1 MKKLKNIL
9 VMLFIP
15 FGIIAQENQIKTSS
29 NIKLVTVFL
38 TGAQIEREA
47 SLNIPSG
54 VSEVIFSG
62 LSNDINQ
69 QSIQVK
75 GEGDFTILSVNK
87 QANFLSEQTRTAE
100 INELKQKIANQ
111 EDLLAKLN
119 DETSILRTEESILE
133 KNQNSSSDATG
144 VDINKLKALLEY
156 QRNKLIQIKSE
167 LYQVKEKQK
176 TGTDKL
182 NDLRLQLN
190 QLIGKSAKNTS
201 DIVVKVKSKS
211 ALKANFK
218 FSYLVNNANWFPT
231 YDIRAKDV
239 NEPIQIVYKANV
251 SQQSGEDWTKVKL
264 NLSSGNP
271 SEDNNLPALNPYVL
285 GTNWNNNSNAAII
298 TKVTGRV
305 VDAKDRTGLP
315 GVSVVVK
322 GTSIATQTDIN
333 GNYQIAIPQNSRT
346 LVYSFIGFTSQEMPV
361 YNQQMNISLQQDEKA
376 LNEVVTVGYATQKRV
391 SMTGSVSAI
400 NNDKIKIRGVSSI
413 PLEVNSQQ
421 AQTSL
426 LFDIKE
432 IYSVPSDGK
441 LTTVEIGNYDM
452 PATFIY
458 NAIPKLSKN
467 VNLKA
472 EIVDFAE
479 LNLLSGEANIFF
491 DGTFL
496 GSSLLDLQ
504 QAQDTL
510 SMALGN
516 DKNVIIT
523 REKQKEMKEKQFLGS
538 TEKVTRDFLI
548 TIKNRKNKAIDLLVY
563 DQLPISNLESITVE
577 KLEISGAELDEK
589 TGKLTWKLK
598 LQPNEEKKLNLKYQ
612 VKYPKNMNINLE

>member
-1 MKKLKNIL
+1 
-9 VMLFIP
+9 
-15 FGIIAQENQIKTSS
+15 
-29 NIKLVTVFL
+29 LVTIFL

-47 SLNIPSG
+47 SANIPVG
-54 VSEVIFSG
+54 VSEVVFSG

-87 QANFLSEQTRTAE
+87 QSNFLSEQLKSDE
-100 INELKQKIANQ
+100 IKGLKEKIKALDVVLAN
-111 EDLLAKLN
+111 LN
-119 DETSILRTEESILE
+119 DEGEILKIQEEILK
-133 KNQNSSSDATG
+133 KNQEASSTASDL
-144 VDINKLKALLEY
+144 DINKLKILLDY
-156 QRNKLIQIKSE
+156 QKNKLSLIKNDLNDLQTKRE
-167 LYQVKEKQK
+167 KEV
-176 TGTDKL
+176 DKL
-182 NDLRLQLN
+182 NDFRKQLN

-271 SEDNNLPALNPYVL
+271 SEDTNLPPLNPYIL
-285 GTNWNNNSNAAII
+285 GYNWNTNNNVAII
-298 TKVTGRV
+298 TKVSGRV
-305 VDAKDRTGLP
+305 VDAKDKSGLP
-315 GVSVVVK
+315 GVNIVVK
-322 GTSIATQTDIN
+322 GTSIATATDVN
-333 GNYQIAIPQNSRT
+333 GNYQIAIPQNSRM
-346 LVYSFIGFTSQEMPV
+346 LVYSYIGYQSQEIGV
-361 YNQQMNISLQQDEKA
+361 YNEQMNVSLNPDYNKLE
-376 LNEVVTVGYATQKRV
+376 EVVVVGFGTEKLQGRLAGVQLSSSPT
-391 SMTGSVSAI
+391 
-400 NNDKIKIRGVSSI
+400 IKIRGISSV
-413 PLEVNSQQ
+413 PVEVNSQQ

-432 IYSVPSDGK
+432 IYTVPSDGK

-452 PATFIY
+452 PATFLY

-472 EIVDFAE
+472 EIIDFAD

-496 GSSLLDLQ
+496 GSSLIDLQ
-504 QAQDTL
+504 QAKDTL
-510 SMALGN
+510 SISLGN

-523 REKQKEMKEKQFLGS
+523 REKQKEFKEKQFLGS
-538 TEKVTRDFLI
+538 SEKVTRDFLI
-548 TIKNRKNKAIDLLVY
+548 TIKNRKNKAIDLIVF
-563 DQLPISNLESITVE
+563 DQLPISTIENITVE

-598 LQPNEEKKLNLKYQ
+598 LQPNEEKKLSLKYQ
-612 VKYPKNMNINLE
+612 VKYPKNGKLNLE

>member
-1 MKKLKNIL
+1 
-9 VMLFIP
+9 
-15 FGIIAQENQIKTSS
+15 
-29 NIKLVTVFL
+29 
-38 TGAQIEREA
+38 
-47 SLNIPSG
+47 
-54 VSEVIFSG
+54 
-62 LSNDINQ
+62 
-69 QSIQVK
+69 
-75 GEGDFTILSVNK
+75 
-87 QANFLSEQTRTAE
+87 
-100 INELKQKIANQ
+100 
-111 EDLLAKLN
+111 
-119 DETSILRTEESILE
+119 
-133 KNQNSSSDATG
+133 
-144 VDINKLKALLEY
+144 
-156 QRNKLIQIKSE
+156 
-167 LYQVKEKQK
+167 
-176 TGTDKL
+176 
-182 NDLRLQLN
+182 
-190 QLIGKSAKNTS
+190 LIGKSAKNTS

-285 GTNWNNNSNAAII
+285 GNNWNNNSNAAII

-315 GVSVVVK
+315 GVSVAVK

-376 LNEVVTVGYATQKRV
+376 LNEVVTVGYATQKKV

-413 PLEVNSQQ
+413 LLEVNSQQ

-452 PATFIY
+452 PATFLY
-458 NAIPKLSKN
+458 NAIPKLFKN

-472 EIVDFAE
+472 EIVDFSE

-510 SMALGN
+510 SISLGN

-548 TIKNRKNKAIDLLVY
+548 TIKNRKNKAIDLIVY